1 MKNSSPVKVKI
12 VFLCA
17 PHKGLYDTYHSLHV
31 LHFDPGIV
39 MYILKSAMSWLL
51 LLLGITT
58 L

>member
-17 PHKGLYDTYHSLHV
+17 PHKGLYEIYSLRV

-39 MYILKSAMSWLL
+39 MYILKSTVSWLCYSWAPL
-51 LLLGITT
+51 HCK
-58 L
+58 